1 MSKVLFYA
9 PHSGIWVHAFPE
21 ALVAEVLVKHGHDL
35 VYITCGKVFSQQCVV
50 MDAVRVGWQS
60 EEHQR
65 EDVCRQCVASRDL
78 LRREFKLDG
87 YDLAQALDADDYAQV
102 EGILARTTAES
113 FQDLVVEGVPVGR
126 LATYELLLRHKK
138 LSLNLNDR
146 EWREYQISLRY
157 VLLSLL
163 GARTILDRER
173 PDHIVVYNS
182 LYSVNRTVCMLGER
196 RGIPHYFL
204 HAGGNLAHRLQSL
217 MFGRDYTF
225 RYVKRLIEEW
235 PEFRQQPCPPGLM
248 RQITDHFIVLLGG
261 SNAFTFSSGAGKS
274 LRDLSHFFGV
284 AAGQRVLVATMSSYD
299 ERFAAEVV
307 GALPSDSSQLFP
319 RQVDWIRALIKWVST
334 RPDFFL
340 IVRVHPREFPGTM
353 RGGGKSEHAR
363 LLEQLFATLPSNV
376 RVNWPTDEVS
386 IYDLAD
392 IADVFLNAW
401 STAGKEMS
409 LLGLPVV
416 IYSPKLI
423 FYPSDLNYVGITE
436 KEYFAEIERALIEG
450 WSLEHVRMTYRWL
463 AVEYGHGVIDI
474 HDGYPHREHLQPPRF
489 PLGKQILQRIRR
501 KIDPNYD
508 QRRDCRRRPEQLAE
522 GNDFNA
528 LLGGNLATPL
538 ELASRTQASEVT
550 LDLEDCMLRSEVRRI
565 AQALYGSQRSSAGGK
580 LARRLQALGEESR
593 DAAITLRSET
603 L

>member
-1 MSKVLFYA
+1 MSKVLFFA

-21 ALVAEVLVKHGHDL
+21 ALVAEALVKHGHDL
-35 VYITCGKVFSQQCVV
+35 LYITCGKVFSEQCVV
-50 MDAVRVGWQS
+50 MDAARVGWQS
-60 EEHQR
+60 EEPQR

-78 LRREFKLDG
+78 LRREFKLAG
-87 YDLAQALDADDYAQV
+87 YDLGQVLDADDHDQV
-102 EGILARTTAES
+102 EDILGRTTRES
-113 FQDLVVEGVPVGR
+113 FPDLVVEDVPVGK

-138 LSLNLNDR
+138 LSLDLSDR
-146 EWREYQISLRY
+146 EWREYRISLRY
-157 VLLSLL
+157 VLLSLF
-163 GARTILDRER
+163 GARKILDRER

-225 RYVKRLIEEW
+225 RYVKRLIEKW
-235 PEFRQQPCPPGLM
+235 PEFRQVPCPPGAM
-248 RQITDHFIVLLGG
+248 RQITDHFFVLLGG
-261 SNAFTFSSGAGKS
+261 SSAFTFSSGAGKS
-274 LRDLSHFFGV
+274 PRDLSHFFGV

-307 GALPSDSSQLFP
+307 GALSSDHSPLFP
-319 RQVDWIRALIKWVST
+319 RQVDWIRAVVKWVSA
-334 RPDFFL
+334 RPDLFL

-353 RGGGKSEHAR
+353 RSGGKSEHAR

-416 IYSPKLI
+416 IYSPELV

-436 KEYFAEIERALIEG
+436 EEYFAQIQRALLDG

-463 AVEYGHGVIDI
+463 AVEYGQGVIDI
-474 HDGYPHREHLQPPRF
+474 HDGYLQREHVQPAKLS
-489 PLGKQILQRIRR
+489 LGKQFLQRLRR
-501 KIDPNYD
+501 KIDPNSD
-508 QRRDCRRRPEQLAE
+508 QRGDCRRRPEVLVG
-522 GNDFNA
+522 GNDIDA
-528 LLGGNLATPL
+528 LLRGNLATPL
-538 ELASRTQASEVT
+538 ELASRTQVSEVT
-550 LDLEDCMLRSEVRRI
+550 PDLEDRMLRSELSRI
-565 AQALYGSQRSSAGGK
+565 AQVLYGSQRSAIEGK
-580 LARRLQALGEESR
+580 LAGRLLALGEESR
-593 DAAITLRSET
+593 DAAISTV
-603 L
+603 